1 MIQKIT
7 NLKLS
12 GFKDLIKNYKFQ
24 VFFDTIQK
32 CISSRI
38 TQLKGAYIA
47 RGIWF
52 LFKSAPNVLC
62 TWFDLKSYLIMLW
75 KPWMYQVFDQMVD
88 KYDYKVKD
96 EKAFG
101 KIICSANSQ
110 EDESTLNTE
119 KPCIF
124 EIVPKG
130 MTKNTAD

>member
-1 MIQKIT
+1 
-7 NLKLS
+7 
-12 GFKDLIKNYKFQ
+12 
-24 VFFDTIQK
+24 
-32 CISSRI
+32 
-38 TQLKGAYIA
+38 
-47 RGIWF
+47 
-52 LFKSAPNVLC
+52 
-62 TWFDLKSYLIMLW
+62 
-75 KPWMYQVFDQMVD
+75 MVD

-130 MTKNTAD
+130 MTTDKRTDVWYRPSCIYTQTFSPKKTGFPSIKILSIFFFDFCLPLFYATFQCGP

>member
-1 MIQKIT
+1 
-7 NLKLS
+7 
-12 GFKDLIKNYKFQ
+12 
-24 VFFDTIQK
+24 
-32 CISSRI
+32 
-38 TQLKGAYIA
+38 
-47 RGIWF
+47 
-52 LFKSAPNVLC
+52 
-62 TWFDLKSYLIMLW
+62 
-75 KPWMYQVFDQMVD
+75 MYQVFDQMVD

-130 MTKNTAD
+130 MTIKFQHVLCMIGCPHLNS

>member
-1 MIQKIT
+1 
-7 NLKLS
+7 
-12 GFKDLIKNYKFQ
+12 
-24 VFFDTIQK
+24 
-32 CISSRI
+32 
-38 TQLKGAYIA
+38 
-47 RGIWF
+47 
-52 LFKSAPNVLC
+52 
-62 TWFDLKSYLIMLW
+62 
-75 KPWMYQVFDQMVD
+75 MVD

-130 MTKNTAD
+130 MTTDKRTDVWSRPSCIYTQIFSPKKTGFSSIRNFQNFFDFCLPLFYATFQCGP

>member
-1 MIQKIT
+1 
-7 NLKLS
+7 
-12 GFKDLIKNYKFQ
+12 
-24 VFFDTIQK
+24 
-32 CISSRI
+32 
-38 TQLKGAYIA
+38 
-47 RGIWF
+47 
-52 LFKSAPNVLC
+52 
-62 TWFDLKSYLIMLW
+62 
-75 KPWMYQVFDQMVD
+75 MVD

-130 MTKNTAD
+130 TTIKFQHLLCNDSVPSLGQLSLAEFSGV